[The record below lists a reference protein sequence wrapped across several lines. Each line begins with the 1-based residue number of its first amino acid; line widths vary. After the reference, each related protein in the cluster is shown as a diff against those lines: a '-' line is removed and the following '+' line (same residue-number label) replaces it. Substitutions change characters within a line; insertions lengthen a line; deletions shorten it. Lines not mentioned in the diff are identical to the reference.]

1 MSKGGITAM
10 ALVALV
16 IAVTVGGS
24 LLGGNEG
31 GMEAG
36 PATQALMPP
45 NVTVDDEETTARS
58 VTLVMENP
66 NVIPMRP
73 QCQEMGL
80 TWLLIS
86 GSHPDIPAGGTDS
99 LTVTGLHTGTEYE
112 FRCNLNDPATF
123 PFRATE
129 WSSVV
134 TATPEPARAPGP

>member
-1 MSKGGITAM
+1 MLKGGITAM

-16 IAVTVGGS
+16 IAVTVGVS
-24 LLGGNEG
+24 LLGGSQG
-31 GMEAG
+31 SMESG
-36 PATQALMPP
+36 PATQALAPP

-58 VTLVMENP
+58 VALVIENL

-73 QCQEMGL
+73 QCQRMGL

-86 GSHPDIPAGGTDS
+86 GSHPDIPAGGTYS

-112 FRCNLNDPATF
+112 FRCNLNEPETF

-134 TATPEPARAPGP
+134 TATPEPAHAPGP